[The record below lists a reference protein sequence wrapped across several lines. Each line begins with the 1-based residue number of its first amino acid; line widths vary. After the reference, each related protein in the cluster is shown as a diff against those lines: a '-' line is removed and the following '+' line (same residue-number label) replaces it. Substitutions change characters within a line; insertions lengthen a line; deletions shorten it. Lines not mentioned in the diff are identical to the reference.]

1 MKGTRDGTGEAKGK
15 RKREGKTPEKEKGK
29 AKAPK
34 ESGAVLYDVP
44 GPRARRRN
52 LLLTLLFLLAVGGV
66 VWWVVASL
74 ADKDQLAWAKW
85 APFFTDPRV
94 WHTYLLPAL
103 KNTVTAAALAMGI
116 ALPLGAF
123 LGVARLSDHRWVRG
137 TAGPVVEFFRAI
149 PVLILMLFANA
160 AYAEFTGISPES
172 RPLYAV
178 VTGLVLYNA
187 SVLAEVVR
195 AGILALPAGQTD
207 AAKAIGMRKG
217 QTMAYVLLPQSVTAM
232 LPALVSQLVVIVK
245 DTALGGAMLG
255 FSELLASVRPM
266 SANYGANTI
275 ASFTVVAVV
284 FVVLNFALTSFASW
298 LERRLR
304 RGKRSTGA
312 VVGADAV
319 EDLAAPGEP
328 GRTGPF

>member
-1 MKGTRDGTGEAKGK
+1 MKTRPT
-15 RKREGKTPEKEKGK
+15 
-29 AKAPK
+29 
-34 ESGAVLYDVP
+34 VLYDVP

-52 LLLTLLFLLAVGGV
+52 LLWTLLFLVALALV
-66 VWWVVASL
+66 VWWVL
-74 ADKDQLAWAKW
+74 AGLAAKNQLEWSKW
-85 APFFTDPRV
+85 APFFTDARV
-94 WHTYLLPAL
+94 WETYLLPAL
-103 KNTVTAAALAMGI
+103 ENTVLAAGLAMVI
-116 ALPLGAF
+116 ALPLGAL
-123 LGVARLSDHRWVRG
+123 LGVSRLSEHRTVRG
-137 TAGPVVEFFRAI
+137 GAGTVVEFFRAI

-160 AYAEFTGISPES
+160 AYSEFTDISPDT

-195 AGILALPAGQTD
+195 AGILSLPSGQTD

-275 ASFTVVAVV
+275 ACFTVVAVI
-284 FVVLNFALTSFASW
+284 FVLLNFALTSFASW
-298 LERRLR
+298 LEGRLR

-312 VVGADAV
+312 VVGAGAV
-319 EDLAAPGEP
+319 EELATPGEH
-328 GRTGPF
+328 RGPPDGTP